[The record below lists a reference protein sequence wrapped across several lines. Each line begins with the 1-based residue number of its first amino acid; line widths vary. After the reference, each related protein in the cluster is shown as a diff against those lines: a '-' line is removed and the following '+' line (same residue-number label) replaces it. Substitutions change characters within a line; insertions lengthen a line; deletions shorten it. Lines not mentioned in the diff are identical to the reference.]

1 MSCAAMH
8 ESAHGTFETRGNDVC
23 LSGKSG
29 SRRYAAK
36 PTRMTRSC
44 HHNARW
50 EASVVVNHVPMPT
63 SGSLTA
69 QVRTKLDHSR
79 ILTHIVDPGRI
90 DDHVLSWE
98 PIVVIS
104 QIVIDPIAVVVD
116 VGLCELHAGKR
127 YARGRVGQLLT
138 RPHFLNLHSSGG
150 NGGDLA
156 VAHFGKDI
164 GFLPS
169 RMDLVLAILFDFFAK
184 KVFSVEMTF
193 LLREGDARRVDRGGC
208 RDQSKCETP
217 IDHQFSPLEMIF
229 RPQRRQEFL

>member
-1 MSCAAMH
+1 MP
-8 ESAHGTFETRGNDVC
+8 GRPDDVRS
-23 LSGKSG
+23 SGKTG
-29 SRRYAAK
+29 GGRHLAK
-36 PTRMTRSC
+36 LTRLTRSC

-50 EASVVVNHVPMPT
+50 EASVVVNHVRVPT

-69 QVRTKLDHSR
+69 QVRPKLDHSADRSR

-156 VAHFGKDI
+156 VAHFG
-164 GFLPS
+164 
-169 RMDLVLAILFDFFAK
+169 
-184 KVFSVEMTF
+184 
-193 LLREGDARRVDRGGC
+193 
-208 RDQSKCETP
+208 
-217 IDHQFSPLEMIF
+217 
-229 RPQRRQEFL
+229 